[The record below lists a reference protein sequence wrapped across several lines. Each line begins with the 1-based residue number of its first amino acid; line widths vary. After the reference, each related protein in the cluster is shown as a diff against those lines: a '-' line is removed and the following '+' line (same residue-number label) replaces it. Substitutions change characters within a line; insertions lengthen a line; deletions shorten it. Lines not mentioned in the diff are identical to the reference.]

1 MPQQSTLEF
10 WLDEEPDSQSWSK
23 SPACSVRMEA
33 RIFVKHCS
41 RFSTSGRL
49 TSGGECWTLSG
60 SEFPKDA
67 EGCSLS
73 AIFEANV
80 PEKYSL
86 SQRACEGILR
96 RAEKRGKSLPP
107 TLRQALTQVA
117 GGTGTT

>member
-1 MPQQSTLEF
+1 MSLTDIYGQPIPNS
-10 WLDEEPDSQSWSK
+10 SWSK
-23 SPACSVRMEA
+23 MSPVCCQA
-33 RIFVKHCS
+33 IQDT
-41 RFSTSGRL
+41 TSL
-49 TSGGECWTLSG
+49 SSSMKWSKGGVLNLSHGEYWTVNS

-73 AIFEANV
+73 AILEANV